1 ARPRYAAAP
10 VKKKSPLDAPRARK
24 KKTDSQADEAVAND
38 APESSGAA
46 AAGELR
52 RGPLAA
58 LLGLLAL
65 GIVVATYMTVAHL
78 ELFHGTG
85 SFKSICNFG
94 AHLSCDAVNTSAQ
107 SEVRGVGIALFAL
120 PAYAMMAFLVQR
132 ARTSAPGP
140 ARVAAA

>member
-1 ARPRYAAAP
+1 MASRSVGRSLPEPACPRYAAAP

-24 KKTDSQADEAVAND
+24 KTDPQAASANADD
-38 APESSGAA
+38 APESSNASGAA

-52 RGPLAA
+52 RGPLTT
-58 LLGLLAL
+58 LFGLLAL

-94 AHLSCDAVNTSAQ
+94 AHLSCDAVN
-107 SEVRGVGIALFAL
+107 
-120 PAYAMMAFLVQR
+120 
-132 ARTSAPGP
+132 
-140 ARVAAA
+140 